1 MEYVDATGLVCPKP
15 VIMAKKALKESNE
28 ITIDVDNEMSCENLQ
43 KMAKV
48 MDLSCQ
54 VSKEGS
60 VFRLVMVKNKHTER
74 AEISSGENN
83 GVVGDSGTAREAGA
97 WKGGAAGKSDD
108 SYIVVFSSRFVG
120 QGDDTL
126 GAALMKSFIYT
137 LTEAEVLPECMI
149 FYNGGVWLT
158 TEGSPVLEDMQKLEE
173 AGVEILSCGTCLN
186 FYGLEQ
192 KLKVG
197 QVTNM
202 YVIVEKQRK
211 AFRIIRP

>member
-15 VIMAKKALKESNE
+15 VIMAKKALKEANE

-54 VSKEGS
+54 VSKEGN
-60 VFRLVMVKNKHTER
+60 VFRLVMAKQ
-74 AEISSGENN
+74 AE
-83 GVVGDSGTAREAGA
+83 AKEAPA
-97 WKGGAAGKSDD
+97 VDD
-108 SYIVVFSSRFVG
+108 SYIVVVSSQFVG

-126 GAALMKSFIYT
+126 GTALMKSFIYT

-149 FYNGGVWLT
+149 FYNGGVKLT
-158 TEGSPVLEDMQKLEE
+158 TEGSPVLEDIQRLAD
-173 AGVEILSCGTCLN
+173 AGVDVLSCGTCLN

-192 KLKVG
+192 KLKAG

-202 YVIVEKQRK
+202 YVIVEKQQK
-211 AFRIIRP
+211 ASRIIRP